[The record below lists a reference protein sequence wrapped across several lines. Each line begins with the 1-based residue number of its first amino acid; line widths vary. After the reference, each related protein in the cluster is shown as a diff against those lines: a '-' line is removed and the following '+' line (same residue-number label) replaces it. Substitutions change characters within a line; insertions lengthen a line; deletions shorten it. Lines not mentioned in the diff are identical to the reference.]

1 MATTAFKFKDYT
13 ESDAVKKARENVNK
27 YNTYTEGQS
36 VTDALAKKNNYET
49 NNNPGEWQGGNYQD
63 AVKSAWDAINNRAK
77 FSYDL
82 NGDALYQQY
91 KDKYINQGRLAMADT
106 IGQASAMTGG
116 YGNSYAVTAGSQA
129 YQSHLQN
136 LNDIVPQLYQMAYD
150 KYNQEGQDL
159 KDKYS
164 LASDMYNREYGEHR
178 DKVADYNTELARLTD
193 AYNAERSFDYGK
205 WDADRTY
212 YADAYNA
219 ERNFD
224 YGKFNTEQTNAFN
237 AYQQGVNEEIQRA
250 NLAISQRQLELQ
262 ELASE
267 AEENF
272 GLNREQINDLE
283 GYYVDEN
290 WEAIDRYLAS
300 LNINDKDLAALQQRW
315 LPEDYGAL
323 PDIETPIIPE
333 WKMPITSPKWT
344 DPIITPKKNSVK

>member
-1 MATTAFKFKDYT
+1 MATQKATAGKPMSNTSSGYKYEKWTPDKETTALKEKADSFGSYT
-13 ESDAVKKARENVNK
+13 ESERVSELL
-27 YNTYTEGQS
+27 G
-36 VTDALAKKNNYET
+36 KKNDYEA

-150 KYNQEGQDL
+150 RYNQEGQDL

-178 DKVADYNTELARLTD
+178 DKVSDYNTNLDRLASEY
-193 AYNAERSFDYGK
+193 YN
-205 WDADRTY
+205 
-212 YADAYNA
+212 

-224 YGKFNTEQTNAFN
+224 YGSWDADRNYYMD
-237 AYQQGVNEEIQRA
+237 AYNNQY
-250 NLAISQRQLELQ
+250 
-262 ELASE
+262 
-267 AEENF
+267 
-272 GLNREQINDLE
+272 NR
-283 GYYVDEN
+283 
-290 WEAIDRYLAS
+290 
-300 LNINDKDLAALQQRW
+300 
-315 LPEDYGAL
+315 DYGAH
-323 PDIETPIIPE
+323 
-333 WKMPITSPKWT
+333 T
-344 DPIITPKKNSVK
+344 DEQNRLYQQYRDSVADSQWEKSYNLSASSQSSKAPTKEEASLFGGYSEKDFTTLMAAAGEAGNEKDAQALVIAAGYSDAAMAIYDLYFKKSGLNKQVRGGISKNTTQSIY

>member
-1 MATTAFKFKDYT
+1 MATKQNATASSYKYEKWTPDKETTALKEKADSFGSYT
-13 ESDAVKKARENVNK
+13 ESERVSELL
-27 YNTYTEGQS
+27 G
-36 VTDALAKKNNYET
+36 KKNDYEA

-150 KYNQEGQDL
+150 RYNQEGQDL

-178 DKVADYNTELARLTD
+178 DKVSDYNTNLDRLASEY
-193 AYNAERSFDYGK
+193 YN
-205 WDADRTY
+205 
-212 YADAYNA
+212 

-224 YGKFNTEQTNAFN
+224 YGSWDADRNYYMDAYNNQYNRDYGAHTDEQNRL
-237 AYQQGVNEEIQRA
+237 YQQYRDRVADEQWQASYDLQQKSYNLQEKAAQTEKSFGLTFAESEKLKELAAEEDWDNID
-250 NLAISQRQLELQ
+250 NYIMSLDCSDEKKK
-262 ELASE
+262 ELAS
-267 AEENF
+267 
-272 GLNREQINDLE
+272 
-283 GYYVDEN
+283 Y
-290 WEAIDRYLAS
+290 
-300 LNINDKDLAALQQRW
+300 W
-315 LPEDYGAL
+315 LPESYLNPAAL
-323 PDIETPIIPE
+323 ANLTTPNPVYRV
-333 WKMPITSPKWT
+333 
-344 DPIITPKKNSVK
+344 DKNTYATMK

>member
-1 MATTAFKFKDYT
+1 MATKQNATASGFKYEKWTPDKETTALKEKADSFGSYT
-13 ESDAVKKARENVNK
+13 ESDRVIDLLN
-27 YNTYTEGQS
+27 
-36 VTDALAKKNNYET
+36 KKNTYET

-150 KYNQEGQDL
+150 RYNQEGQDL

-178 DKVADYNTELARLTD
+178 DKVSDYNTNLDRLASEY
-193 AYNAERSFDYGK
+193 YN
-205 WDADRTY
+205 
-212 YADAYNA
+212 

-224 YGKFNTEQTNAFN
+224 YGAWDADRNYYMDAYNAQ
-237 AYQQGVNEEIQRA
+237 Y
-250 NLAISQRQLELQ
+250 
-262 ELASE
+262 
-267 AEENF
+267 
-272 GLNREQINDLE
+272 NR
-283 GYYVDEN
+283 
-290 WEAIDRYLAS
+290 
-300 LNINDKDLAALQQRW
+300 
-315 LPEDYGAL
+315 DYGAHTDEQNML
-323 PDIETPIIPE
+323 YQQYRDSVADEQWQKSYNLSASAQSSKTPTKE
-333 WKMPITSPKWT
+333 EASLFGGYSEKDFTSLMAEAALNGNEKDAKALVIASGYSDAAMAIYDLYFT
-344 DPIITPKKNSVK
+344 KSGLNQQVRGGISKNTTQSIY